1 MGGGDGIV
9 IPGGGMH
16 DVIIKYSPVKK
27 GSTTDSVPITSDDPT
42 HKNPI
47 KVKLKG
53 KAK

>member
-9 IPGGGMH
+9 IEAGGMH
-16 DVIIKYSPVKK
+16 DVIIIYSPVKK

-42 HKNPI
+42 QKHTI